1 LLIYELETLR
11 AHNAINEWAIGRF
24 CYFEEDLLEMMMQT
38 LKDLG
43 IGFRAGSED
52 FAADRPTLVMI
63 HGAGASSQIWQNQ
76 TRVSKAP
83 SARLSKSVNSL
94 ALDLPGHGESLGEAQ
109 SDIDAYAAWLSEVLM
124 AVFDEPPFLMGH
136 SMGGAI
142 VQKVALSDP
151 DLMKAIILVGTGPR
165 LQVAP
170 TFLQGLQK
178 DFDTII
184 DSIMGF
190 AYADGSDTRLVN
202 EGIKLMKAAG
212 GDVVYGDFFACDRF
226 DVRDQIENINLPC
239 LILCG
244 NEDKLTPPSLS
255 RKLHESIRGS
265 RMEIIPDAGH
275 MVMVEAYQAFNGRVL
290 DFILPM

>member
-1 LLIYELETLR
+1 
-11 AHNAINEWAIGRF
+11 
-24 CYFEEDLLEMMMQT
+24 MKS
-38 LKDLG
+38 LKDME
-43 IGFRAGSED
+43 IGFRVGSEH

-63 HGAGASSQIWQNQ
+63 HGAGGSSQIWQNQ
-76 TRVSKAP
+76 I
-83 SARLSKSVNSL
+83 RLSKIPSEGLNRSVNVL
-94 ALDLPGHGESLGEAQ
+94 ALDLPGHGESLGEAR
-109 SDIDAYAAWLSEVLM
+109 SDIDAYAAWLSEVLR

-142 VQKVALSDP
+142 VQKAALSEP
-151 DLMKAIILVGTGPR
+151 DLMKAIILAGTGPR

-170 TFLQGLQK
+170 MFLEGLQK

-184 DSIMGF
+184 ASIMGF
-190 AYADGSDTRLVN
+190 AYAADADTRLIH

-212 GDVVYGDFFACDRF
+212 GDVVYKDFYACDRF
-226 DVRDQIENINLPC
+226 DVRDQIGHISLPC

-244 NEDKLTPPSLS
+244 SEDKLTPPSLS

-275 MVMVEAYQAFNGRVL
+275 MVMIEAYQAFNERVL
-290 DFILPM
+290 DFVLQV

>member
-1 LLIYELETLR
+1 MPMKRLR
-11 AHNAINEWAIGRF
+11 
-24 CYFEEDLLEMMMQT
+24 DM
-38 LKDLG
+38 G
-43 IGFRAGSED
+43 IGFRAGSEHV
-52 FAADRPTLVMI
+52 AADRPTLIMI
-63 HGAGASSQIWQNQ
+63 HGAGGSSQIWQNQ
-76 TRVSKAP
+76 TRVSMAP
-83 SARLSKSVNSL
+83 SAGLSRSVNAL
-94 ALDLPGHGESLGEAQ
+94 ALDLPGHGESLGEAR
-109 SDIDAYAAWLSEVLM
+109 SDIDAYAAWLSEVLS

-170 TFLQGLQK
+170 MFLEGLQK
-178 DFDTII
+178 NFDTIV
-184 DSIMGF
+184 DTLMGY
-190 AYADGSDTRLVN
+190 AYAADADTRLIQ

-212 GDVVYGDFFACDRF
+212 PDATYGDFYACDRF
-226 DVRDQIENINLPC
+226 DVRDQIGSINLPC

-244 NEDKLTPPSLS
+244 SEDKLTPPSLS

-275 MVMVEAYQAFNGRVL
+275 MVMIEKHQVFSDRVL
-290 DFILPM
+290 DFILNSSIPKFLNS